1 MKITSLD
8 VFGCR
13 LPLNV
18 GIRVKDQ
25 VLDYRRL
32 MLVRVRLNGHE
43 GWGEVAPLP
52 GFSAEDLDVAE
63 ECLVE
68 LLPRLMAPDFDDGA
82 RWMEACDDLL
92 SGGVPS
98 ARFGLE
104 LALVNA
110 WAAARGV
117 TLREFLVP
125 GAGPELSINAL
136 LGVAAEDGDAMAD
149 QIKAA
154 GYRAVKI
161 KVGRGAPAEEA
172 ARVRQLAARLGEGVG
187 IRLDANR
194 AWTMPDAVLFARG
207 LTGLKI
213 EYIEEPVKRAMEI
226 PLFARETGLAVGLDE
241 TISDTPRSVW
251 EQFEGIGALV
261 VKPTILGGLAR
272 AHRLHTLAQSRSW
285 RLVISSSFES
295 GVGTRALCELAAAYA
310 GPGCPAGLDTY
321 RLIASDVV
329 KPPLALSPAL
339 SLAAWPALAVDESRL
354 VPLHH
359 G

>member
-1 MKITSLD
+1 MKITSFDL
-8 VFGCR
+8 FGCR
-13 LPLNV
+13 LPLHV

-25 VLDYRRL
+25 VVDYRRV
-32 MLVRVRLNGHE
+32 MLVRLLLDGHE

-63 ECLVE
+63 GCLAE
-68 LLPRLMAPDFDDGA
+68 LLPTIRARDFDDGT
-82 RWMEACDDLL
+82 RWMETCDELFAAA
-92 SGGVPS
+92 VPS
-98 ARFGLE
+98 ARFALE
-104 LALVNA
+104 LALLSA

-117 TLREFLVP
+117 SLREFLAP
-125 GAGPELSINAL
+125 GAGSELSINAL
-136 LGVAAEDGDAMAD
+136 LGVAAVDGDAAAD

-161 KVGRGAPAEEA
+161 KVGRGAPAEES
-172 ARVRQLAARLGEGVG
+172 ARVRQLAGRLGEGVA

-194 AWTMPDAVLFARG
+194 AWSLPDAVSFVRG
-207 LTGLKI
+207 LNGIKI
-213 EYIEEPVKRAMEI
+213 EYIEEPLQRATEL
-226 PLFARETGLAVGLDE
+226 PLFTSATGLAVGLDE

-251 EQFEGIGALV
+251 EQFEGVGALV
-261 VKPTILGGLAR
+261 VKPTIIGGLAR
-272 AHRLHTLAQSRSW
+272 AHRLHKLAKARGW

-310 GPGCPAGLDTY
+310 GADCPAGLDTY

-329 KPPLALSPAL
+329 KPPLALSPVL
-339 SLAAWPALAVDESRL
+339 SLAGWPALMVDTSRL